1 MPFSGY
7 TARKKHAN
15 INTCGDRAGLLLRLT
30 AGVTGKRQSEA
41 GLRKIL
47 GFFTSPNVEKHGVSI
62 VVLLE
67 SKPSLICKR

>member
-1 MPFSGY
+1 
-7 TARKKHAN
+7 
-15 INTCGDRAGLLLRLT
+15 LLLRLT